1 VLSSSKVFVPVLT
14 LLFTLTKAVHK
25 KATYKYPLKSSKN
38 ELNCRKKQVLCSQNF
53 NLSNRP

>member
-38 ELNCRKKQVLCSQNF
+38 ELNCGKKQVLCSQNF
-53 NLSNRP
+53 NFSNRP